1 MKKILLLLL
10 FASSLFA
17 FQQEPLKLAYEI
29 DITKIESDSFYVTL
43 SVKGIKSDSIIFQ
56 FAVAAPGTYSI
67 LDAGRFVGDLN
78 AFDNQGKR
86 LSIKRIN
93 INQIIIYNSSDLRKI
108 VYAVDDTYDKQNN
121 NKYVMSCHGTNI
133 EYDNAVFNAQV
144 VCGYFLGHQ
153 NNPINIKFI
162 YPKDWVIST
171 ALPKNDATYFAEDYD
186 HLVDSPV
193 MLGNLTINKFSVQ
206 GTDIEVSC
214 YSQSEV
220 INATQIAEKLKPY
233 IDAIFYLLGELPV
246 KRYVFIYNFQ
256 KEIGDAALEHN
267 YSSYHS
273 LTEAPLNDLLEY
285 IAPISSHEFCH
296 IITPLH
302 IRSDVISNFN
312 FASPTPTMNIWFY
325 EGFVEW
331 MSRMSIVKGSLIS
344 IDKFLEGLSN
354 NYRNY
359 FFYDTTMSLRQSSLG
374 CYSNDFQWAAA
385 YSRGCM
391 LGVIIDLE
399 LLKLS
404 DGKIGLIDVM
414 KHLYKIYDSKKTFAD
429 TSLIE
434 IIGDI
439 TYPEIKAML
448 NKYVN
453 GTYELPIA
461 DFMKEVGCEYKREL
475 HTGRYTGYIRKWYFT
490 PKDSNWIVSELD
502 FQDSLVMQLGIK
514 EGDKFKKLIYKGEE
528 ITTVN
533 SPRWIELRDS
543 AKIGVPITWVV
554 ERDGKE
560 LQLTTLARKKE
571 IILTHKIMLAEN
583 PTQAQILFRNKWL
596 SKLGNN

>member
-1 MKKILLLLL
+1 MKKILSLLF

-17 FQQEPLKLAYEI
+17 FQQEPLKLDYEI

-43 SVKGIKSDSIIFQ
+43 SVEGIKSDSIIFQ

-86 LSIKRIN
+86 LPIKRIN
-93 INQIIIYNSSDLRKI
+93 INQIIIYNSSELRKI

-171 ALPKNDATYFAEDYD
+171 ALPMNGDNYSAEDYD

-193 MLGNLTINKFSVQ
+193 MLGNLTINKFSMH

-220 INATQIAEKLKPY
+220 INASQIAEKLKPY
-233 IDAIFYLLGELPV
+233 IEAIFQLLGELPV
-246 KRYVFIYNFQ
+246 ERYVFIYNFH
-256 KEIGDAALEHN
+256 KEIDEWALEHN
-267 YSSYHS
+267 YSSYHA
-273 LTEAPLNDLLEY
+273 LKEAPLNNLLEF

-302 IRSDVISNFN
+302 IRSDVIANFN
-312 FASPTPTMNIWFY
+312 FASPTPSENIWFY

-331 MSRMSIVKGSLIS
+331 MSRMSIVKGGLIS
-344 IDKFLEGLSN
+344 VDKFLEGLSD

-359 FFYDTTMSLRQSSLG
+359 FFFDTTMSLRQSSLG
-374 CYSNDFQWAAA
+374 CYSNDFQWGAA

-404 DGKIGLIDVM
+404 DGKTGLIDIM
-414 KHLYKIYDSKKTFAD
+414 KHLYKIYDSEKTFAD
-429 TSLIE
+429 TSLIT
-434 IIGDI
+434 IIGEI
-439 TYPEIKAML
+439 TYPEIQTIL
-448 NKYVN
+448 EKYVN
-453 GTYELPIA
+453 GTEELPI
-461 DFMKEVGCEYKREL
+461 DNIMKEVGCEYIREL

-490 PKDSNWIVSELD
+490 PQDSNWIVSELD
-502 FQDSLVMQLGIK
+502 VHDSLVMQLGIK
-514 EGDKFKKLIYKGEE
+514 EGDKFKKLVYNGEE
-528 ITTVN
+528 ITIVN
-533 SPRWIELRDS
+533 SPRWIELRES
-543 AKIGVPITWVV
+543 AEIGVPFTWVV

-560 LQLTTLARKKE
+560 LQLTTLSRKKE
-571 IILTHKIMLAEN
+571 IILTHKITVAEN
-583 PTQAQILFRNKWL
+583 PTQDQIAFRNKWL

>member
-1 MKKILLLLL
+1 MKKILSLLF

-17 FQQEPLKLAYEI
+17 FHQEPLKLEYEI
-29 DITKIESDSFYVTL
+29 DITKIDSDSFYVTL
-43 SVKGIKSDSIIFQ
+43 SVEGIKSDSIIFQ
-56 FAVAAPGTYSI
+56 FAVAAPGSYSI
-67 LDAGRFVGDLN
+67 IDAGRFVGDFN

-86 LSIKRIN
+86 LLIKRKN
-93 INQIIIYNSSDLRKI
+93 VNQIVIYNSSALRKI
-108 VYAVDDTYDKQNN
+108 IYVVDDTYDKQNN
-121 NKYVMSCHGTNI
+121 NKYVMSCAGSNI

-144 VCGYFLGHQ
+144 VCGYFQGYQ
-153 NNPINIKFI
+153 KNPINIRFI
-162 YPKDWVIST
+162 YPKDWLIST
-171 ALPKNDATYFAEDYD
+171 ALPMSGDNYSAEDYD

-193 MLGNLTINKFSVQ
+193 MLGNFTINKFSMHN
-206 GTDIEVSC
+206 THIEVSC
-214 YSQSEV
+214 YSESEV
-220 INATQIAEKLKPY
+220 INASQIAEKLKPY
-233 IDAIFYLLGELPV
+233 IEAIFYLLGELPV
-246 KRYVFIYNFQ
+246 ERYVFIYNFN
-256 KEIGDAALEHN
+256 KEIDEWALEHN
-267 YSSYHS
+267 YSSYHA
-273 LTEAPLNDLLEY
+273 LKEAPLNDLLEF
-285 IAPISSHEFCH
+285 IAPVSSHEFCH

-312 FASPTPTMNIWFY
+312 FASPTPSENIWFY

-331 MSRMSIVKGSLIS
+331 MSKMSIVRGGLIS
-344 IDKFLEGLSN
+344 EDEFLERLGEYYS
-354 NYRNY
+354 NY
-359 FFYDTTMSLRQSSLG
+359 FFFDTTMSLRQSSLG

-404 DGKIGLIDVM
+404 DGKTGLIDVM

-434 IIGDI
+434 IIGDM

-453 GTYELPIA
+453 GTYEFPIA

-475 HTGRYTGYIRKWYFT
+475 LTGSYTGYIRDWGFT
-490 PKDSNWIVSELD
+490 PQDSNWIVSELD
-502 FQDSLVMQLGIK
+502 VQDSLVMQLGIK
-514 EGDKFKKLIYKGEE
+514 EGDKFKKLVYNGEE
-528 ITTVN
+528 ITVVN

-543 AKIGVPITWVV
+543 AKIGVPFTWIV

-560 LQLTTLARKKE
+560 LQLTTLSRKKE

-583 PTQAQILFRNKWL
+583 PTQAQVLSRNKWL

>member
-1 MKKILLLLL
+1 MKKILSLLF

-17 FQQEPLKLAYEI
+17 FQQEPLKLDYEI
-29 DITKIESDSFYVTL
+29 DITKMESDSFYVTV
-43 SVKGIKSDSIIFQ
+43 SVEGIKSDSIIFQ

-67 LDAGRFVGDLN
+67 LDAGRFVGDFN

-86 LSIKRIN
+86 LLIKRKN
-93 INQIIIYNSSDLRKI
+93 VNQIVIYNSSALRKI

-162 YPKDWVIST
+162 YPKGWVIST
-171 ALPKNDATYFAEDYD
+171 ALPKNGDTYLAEDYD

-193 MLGNLTINKFSVQ
+193 MLGNLTINKFSMH

-220 INATQIAEKLKPY
+220 INASQIAEKLKPY

-331 MSRMSIVKGSLIS
+331 MSRMSIVKGGLITV
-344 IDKFLEGLSN
+344 DKFLEGLSN

-359 FFYDTTMSLRQSSLG
+359 FFFDTTMSLRQSSLG

-404 DGKIGLIDVM
+404 DGKTGLIDVM

-439 TYPEIKAML
+439 TYPEIQTIL
-448 NKYVN
+448 EKYVN

-461 DFMKEVGCEYKREL
+461 DLMKEVGCEYKREL
-475 HTGRYTGYIRKWYFT
+475 HTGRYTGYIRDWGFT
-490 PKDSNWIVSELD
+490 PQDSNWIVSELD
-502 FQDSLVMQLGIK
+502 VQDSLVMQLGIN
-514 EGDKFKKLIYKGEE
+514 EGDKFKKLIYNGEE
-528 ITTVN
+528 ITIN
-533 SPRWIELRDS
+533 SPRWIELRGS
-543 AKIGVPITWVV
+543 SEIGVPFTWVV

-560 LQLTTLARKKE
+560 LQLTTLSRKKE
-571 IILTHKIMLAEN
+571 IILTHKITLAEN
-583 PTQAQILFRNKWL
+583 PAQDQIAFRNKWL